1 LISNEMRSTLIKPA
15 SPAELSWLSEV
26 SESRQSLNELSP
38 IYVRSGIVA
47 SGPPVPYPEFHHYCE
62 IGTCLE
68 GKATS
73 FVEQERAEREPGDL
87 LLLGPGV
94 PHWATVTE
102 YPLKFITVYFLPSAI
117 IDLGPDSDGPR
128 ILGRFTQPQSL
139 AERLVQFPPGIRR
152 RFSERFQD
160 MAKEFERKDFG
171 RELRLRILLMQH
183 LLELFQ
189 WEQKTGRVLLGTG
202 MEFDWKPINKAL
214 RFLREH
220 FNEPVYS
227 RDVARAAGVS
237 QSRLRVLF
245 QAAIGM
251 PWVNY
256 LRGLRVH
263 RAAAYLC
270 EGKLSI
276 TEVALAAGF
285 ESQSHFNVTFR
296 SLMHVSPTAYQQIHS
311 RGRRRNETSQKSPA

>member
-1 LISNEMRSTLIKPA
+1 
-15 SPAELSWLSEV
+15 
-26 SESRQSLNELSP
+26 
-38 IYVRSGIVA
+38 
-47 SGPPVPYPEFHHYCE
+47 VPHPEFHPYCE

-68 GKATS
+68 GASTS
-73 FVEQERAEREPGDL
+73 FVEQERAERTPGDL

-94 PHWATVTE
+94 PHWATVTS
-102 YPLKFITVYFLPSAI
+102 YPLRFITVYFLPGAI

-128 ILGRFTQPQSL
+128 ILRRLTQPQSL
-139 AERLVQFPPGIRR
+139 AERLVQPPPRQR
-152 RFSERFQD
+152 HLFSDRLQE
-160 MAKEFERKDFG
+160 MATEFERKDFG
-171 RELRLRILLMQH
+171 RELRLRLLLIQL

-189 WEQKTGRVLLGTG
+189 WEEKTGRHVVDKGL
-202 MEFDWKPINKAL
+202 EFDWKPVNKAL
-214 RFLREH
+214 RYLREH
-220 FNEPVYS
+220 FSEPVYS
-227 RDVARAAGVS
+227 REVARAAGVS

-245 QAAIGM
+245 HAAIGM

-296 SLMHVSPTAYQQIHS
+296 SLMRVSPTAYQQLHNN
-311 RGRRRNETSQKSPA
+311 GQPRNERPQKPPD

>member
-1 LISNEMRSTLIKPA
+1 MRPTEIKPA
-15 SPAELSWLSEV
+15 TPAELSWLSEV
-26 SESRQSLNELSP
+26 SESRQLLSEFSP
-38 IYVRSGIVA
+38 IYVRSGIVH
-47 SGPPVPYPEFHHYCE
+47 SGPPVPHPEFHPYCE
-62 IGTCLE
+62 IGTGLE
-68 GKATS
+68 GKVTS
-73 FVEQERAEREPGDL
+73 FVEQERAERTPGDL

-94 PHWATVTE
+94 PHWATVE
-102 YPLKFITVYFLPSAI
+102 RYPIRFITVYFLPSAI
-117 IDLGPDSDGPR
+117 IDLGPDSDGPK
-128 ILGRFTQPQSL
+128 ILRRFTQPQSL
-139 AERLVQFPPGIRR
+139 AERLVQPPPRLR
-152 RFSERFQD
+152 QLLVDRLEE

-171 RELRLRILLMQH
+171 RELRLRISLMQ
-183 LLELFQ
+183 LLLDLFQ
-189 WEQKTGRVLLGTG
+189 WEEKAGRSLVGDG
-202 MEFDWKPINKAL
+202 PEFDWKPINKAL
-214 RFLREH
+214 RYLREH
-220 FNEPVYS
+220 FSEPVYS

-245 QAAIGM
+245 HAAIGM

-296 SLMHVSPTAYQQIHS
+296 SLMRVSPTAYQQMHKS
-311 RGRRRNETSQKSPA
+311 SQQRQENAEKLPG

>member
-1 LISNEMRSTLIKPA
+1 MRSTLIKPA
-15 SPAELSWLSEV
+15 TPTELSWLSEV
-26 SESRQSLNELSP
+26 SESRQLLNELSP
-38 IYVRSGIVA
+38 IYVRSGIIH
-47 SGPPVPYPEFHHYCE
+47 SGPPVPHPEFHPYCE
-62 IGTCLE
+62 IGTFLD
-68 GKATS
+68 GRATS
-73 FVEQERAEREPGDL
+73 FVEQERAERIPGDL

-94 PHWATVTE
+94 PHWATVTR
-102 YPLKFITVYFLPSAI
+102 YPLKFITVYFLPSVI

-128 ILGRFTQPQSL
+128 ILRRFTQPQSL
-139 AERLVQFPPGIRR
+139 VERLVQAPPRLR
-152 RFSERFQD
+152 HRFLDNLQK
-160 MAKEFERKDFG
+160 MATEFERKAFG
-171 RELRLRILLMQH
+171 RELRLRILLMEH

-189 WEQKTGRVLLGTG
+189 WEQKVGRNVAAKGL
-202 MEFDWKPINKAL
+202 EFDWNPINKAL
-214 RFLREH
+214 RYLREH
-220 FNEPVYS
+220 FSEPVYS
-227 RDVARAAGVS
+227 REVARAAGVS

-245 QAAIGM
+245 HAAIGM

-296 SLMHVSPTAYQQIHS
+296 SLMHASPTSYQQMHNS
-311 RGRRRNETSQKSPA
+311 AQRRNETLEQPSV